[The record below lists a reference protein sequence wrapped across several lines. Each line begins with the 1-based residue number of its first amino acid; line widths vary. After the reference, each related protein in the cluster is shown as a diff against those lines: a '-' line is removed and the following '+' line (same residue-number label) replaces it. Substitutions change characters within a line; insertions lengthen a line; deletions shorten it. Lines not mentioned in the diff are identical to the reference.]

1 MRTVTG
7 VFSLAVPANAGDRL
21 FDACAEELAKAVRA
35 IKADTEAKRLQDEF
49 YAGSE
54 APF

>member
-1 MRTVTG
+1 V
-7 VFSLAVPANAGDRL
+7 GDRL
-21 FDACAEELAKAVRA
+21 LDACAEELAKAVRA

-49 YAGSE
+49 FAGSQ